1 MRSFFIAVLFS
12 LVATSANAVVYVKI
26 KNVGTDLVVSYQGS
40 VDLRSTTGKA
50 DKRFIN
56 STLLLDLGDG
66 VGAISTHNAF
76 GFLDGYGLNVSSI
89 VAPKVDLFKRW
100 ALSGKHSGDNFVVQI
115 SPILNTAH
123 LWLPD
128 GYVSGSFFSGTSIF
142 LNNSL
147 SHMQAAARGTYAW
160 SWSNGGYSDSLRVT
174 LVPVPAALPL
184 LAGGLG
190 VLGLMGW
197 RRKRA
202 TA

>member
-12 LVATSANAVVYVKI
+12 LVATSANAVVYVTI
-26 KNVGTDLVVSYQGS
+26 KNVGKDLVVSYQGS

-50 DKRFIN
+50 DDRFVN

-76 GFLDGYGLNVSSI
+76 GFVDGYGLDVSSI
-89 VAPKVDLFKRW
+89 VAPNVDLFKRW
-100 ALSGKHSGDNFVVQI
+100 ALSGIHSGDNFVVQI

-128 GYVSGSFFSGTSIF
+128 GYVSGSFFSGTSVF

-147 SHMQAAARGTYAW
+147 SHMQAARGTFEW
-160 SWSNGGYSDSLRVT
+160 SWSNGDYSDSLKVT

-197 RRKRA
+197 RRKR
-202 TA
+202 TTV